1 MRPIYQST
9 IGSATSGAVV
19 PLDWRGSSPYATVAV
34 ILAGTPTLTYT
45 VEYTLDDVW
54 SQTFDPATAT
64 WFPFPVA
71 ALVAATAN
79 QSGLLDRPVTGIR
92 LRVSAWT
99 QGTARLVIV
108 PANGPS
114 A

>member
-1 MRPIYQST
+1 MRPVYQDP

-19 PLDWRGSSPYATVAV
+19 PLDWRGSSPYATVGV

-45 VEYTLDDVW
+45 VEYTLDDV
-54 SQTFDPATAT
+54 FAAAFNPATAT
-64 WFPFPVA
+64 WWPFPVA
-71 ALVAATAN
+71 ALVTANAN
-79 QSGLLDRPVTGIR
+79 QSALLDRPVTGIR

-99 QGTARLVIV
+99 QGTARLVVI
-108 PANGPS
+108 PANGPT